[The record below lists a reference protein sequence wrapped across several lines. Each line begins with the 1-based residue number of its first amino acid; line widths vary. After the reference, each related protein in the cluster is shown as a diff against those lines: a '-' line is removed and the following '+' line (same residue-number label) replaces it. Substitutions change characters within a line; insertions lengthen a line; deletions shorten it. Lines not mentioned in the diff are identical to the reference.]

1 MRMRSR
7 RRSLMAWSPPG
18 APADRYGAPAFTRLA
33 RPRLIR
39 WWLRT
44 GALLTVIG
52 ITRLARAMWAHWR
65 PVCTIT
71 GVLLVAIGGMLP
83 SGWAFAAGLLVF
95 LLALLREAEPSHCR
109 TADQMTGVHWH
120 H

>member
-1 MRMRSR
+1 MRMRSGR
-7 RRSLMAWSPPG
+7 RGLMAWSPPG

-33 RPRLIR
+33 RSRPIR
-39 WWLRT
+39 WRLRT

-52 ITRLARAMWAHWR
+52 ITRLARATRAHWR

-83 SGWAFAAGLLVF
+83 SGWVFVAGLLVF
-95 LLALLREAEPSHCR
+95 LLALLKEAEPSRCR
-109 TADQMTGVHWH
+109 KADQMTGAHWH